1 MIYRLP
7 PLNALRVFEAAA
19 RHLSFKEAAAELSIT
34 QAAVSH
40 QIKSLEEYLGV
51 ELFRRAGR
59 GVALTEAARACLPR
73 LREGFDS
80 LAAAVETI
88 RERAE
93 ETELMITAP
102 PVFTA
107 RWLMPRLAE
116 FSKREPKIEVR
127 VVASSKMVDAG
138 ALDSPALM
146 SGLDLREGTSGVEI
160 HLGSGEYPGY
170 RSDRLFGVSMAV
182 VASPELVKGEPPLRE
197 PVDLANHVLL
207 HDDAMDLV
215 ANGNAWYKWLEAA
228 GVDTATLI
236 APTLTMIGP
245 QWSSSDH
252 CRPMMASGERGVGGE
267 EPRLVVERVDA
278 REAVADESGVRT
290 LGAWIVGL
298 YLRRYGTTKVVPLSF
313 IALLRAK
320 EGQLSMIFY
329 ALREDAAQSLPG
341 RLRVAGNP
349 VVAPGNV
356 DPVVAAGPNGRGPV
370 VAAWESRD
378 GKNYTVQ
385 CQVVTEK

>member
-228 GVDTATLI
+228 GVA
-236 APTLTMIGP
+236 
-245 QWSSSDH
+245 
-252 CRPMMASGERGVGGE
+252 
-267 EPRLVVERVDA
+267 ERVDA
-278 REAVADESGVRT
+278 ERGPHFSSNILSLEAASQKLGVA
-290 LGAWIVGL
+290 L
-298 YLRRYGTTKVVPLSF
+298 
-313 IALLRAK
+313 
-320 EGQLSMIFY
+320 
-329 ALREDAAQSLPG
+329 ALRPLVDADIASG
-341 RLRVAGNP
+341 RL
-349 VVAPGNV
+349 VAPFAVEVKPLGSYYLV
-356 DPVVAAGPNGRGPV
+356 CPEVIAERPAVSAFRR
-370 VAAWESRD
+370 WLL
-378 GKNYTVQ
+378 
-385 CQVVTEK
+385 EKAVNA